1 MRASR
6 PTLPLTGSCSC
17 GAIRFEITSFP
28 LLLYSRNCTD
38 CQTAYGE
45 RKGRPE
51 TMTIRAGTLDDTK
64 RVARMSTPICGV

>member
-6 PTLPLTGSCSC
+6 PSC

-28 LLLYSRNCTD
+28 LLLYSCNCTD

-51 TMTIRAGTLDDTK
+51 TMTIRAE
-64 RVARMSTPICGV
+64 RSMIPSE